1 MKKYS
6 SIKTQDHNSRE
17 KIFQIK
23 VNQLKSLKIKES
35 EFLNHKGASESW
47 LKRWLFLQSIMYLI
61 KFLITSP

>member
-6 SIKTQDHNSRE
+6 SIKTQYHNSRE

-23 VNQLKSLKIKES
+23 VNQLKCLKIKES

-47 LKRWLFLQSIMYLI
+47 LQKMVVSAINHVFD
-61 KFLITSP
+61 

>member
-17 KIFQIK
+17 KIFQIN
-23 VNQLKSLKIKES
+23 VNKLKSLKIKES

-47 LKRWLFLQSIMYLI
+47 LQKMVVFCNQSCI
-61 KFLITSP
+61 